1 MTLLKVN
8 GVPVRLL
15 IIKIDSFNN
24 KNALND
30 YKKSLKRLKVIKIAN
45 FNIFIKWIKFYIIKA
60 NILFLFLLYNINK
73 YKIYFNNI

>member
-30 YKKSLKRLKVIKIAN
+30 YKKSLKRLKKTNKTGNNNNSFGGRNKKVILPLN
-45 FNIFIKWIKFYIIKA
+45 
-60 NILFLFLLYNINK
+60 LF
-73 YKIYFNNI
+73 